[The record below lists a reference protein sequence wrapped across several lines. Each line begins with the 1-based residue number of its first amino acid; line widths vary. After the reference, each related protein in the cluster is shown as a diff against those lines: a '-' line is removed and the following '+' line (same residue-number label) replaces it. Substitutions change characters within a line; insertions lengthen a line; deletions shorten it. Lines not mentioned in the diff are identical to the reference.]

1 MTGSAVCLPPL
12 PGEGGGGGA
21 RRPMRHCAEPAP
33 LAPIPTFPQ
42 EGKGQDSATT
52 VVRRFSRASLPAT
65 PWKNGGGTTQEIAS
79 WPEGAGL
86 DAFGWRA
93 SIATIAQPGPFSVF
107 AGIDRQIML
116 LEGDGVRLFTHDGR
130 IDHRL
135 DAPHRPF
142 AFSGDEAIDCTLL
155 GGASADFNIMTR
167 RGQWR
172 AELQVLEAA
181 ACIAPAP
188 HGLLLA
194 LRGDWRFGDARC
206 AEGEGLCWTG
216 AAPEP
221 WQARPAQEGA
231 RLAAVR
237 ILPA

>member
-1 MTGSAVCLPPL
+1 M
-12 PGEGGGGGA
+12 
-21 RRPMRHCAEPAP
+21 
-33 LAPIPTFPQ
+33 
-42 EGKGQDSATT
+42 KGVQ
-52 VVRRFSRASLPAT
+52 RFSRATLPAT

-79 WPEGAGL
+79 WPPGAGL

-116 LEGDGVRLFTHDGR
+116 LEGDGVRLFTHDAR

-142 AFSGDEAIDCTLL
+142 AFRGDEAIDCTLL
-155 GGASADFNIMTR
+155 GGASNDFNLMVR

-172 AELQVLEAA
+172 AELQLLDAA
-181 ACIAPAP
+181 APIAPAP
-188 HGLLLA
+188 HGVLLA
-194 LRGDWRFGDARC
+194 LRGAWRLGDTRC
-206 AEGEGLCWTG
+206 AEGEGLYWTDEG
-216 AAPEP
+216 AAA
-221 WQARPAQEGA
+221 WQAAPAAPAVPAA
-231 RLAAVR
+231 RLLAVR